1 MGGLS
6 EKGEQ
11 LFLPLLQKAVEFGV
25 GLNLLC
31 DGRDDRNLLYQY
43 ILNWDVDTNYLCA
56 FYCSLSSL
64 SVTCSS
70 SGEWV

>member
-11 LFLPLLQKAVEFGV
+11 LFLPLLQKAVELGV
-25 GLNLLC
+25 GVSLLC

-43 ILNWDVDTNYLCA
+43 ILNWDVDTNHLCA
-56 FYCSLSSL
+56 FYCSLPFF